1 MNINELLGSG
11 AQVAITVTPADLKEF
26 AVTIINETMAKQPEQ
41 KEEYLTP
48 DQTASTLGV
57 SKNTLWRWM
66 KSGYLTPV
74 KIGRK
79 SVYKKSDI
87 TKLKE
92 L

>member
-11 AQVAITVTPADLKEF
+11 TQVAITVTPADLKEF
-26 AVTIINETMAKQPEQ
+26 AVTIINEALAAKPEP

-48 DQTASTLGV
+48 DETADHLGV

-66 KSGYLTPV
+66 KSGYLCPV

-79 SVYKKSDI
+79 SVYKLSEI
-87 TKLKE
+87 EKLKK
-92 L
+92 